1 MTQQL
6 PGATDFGR
14 DTRCDDSLHPGRL
27 SSGLRLVAERCYHRL
42 TTPRGTL
49 RGGEDESIFGT
60 DLAGLV
66 GSTDTANGPAR
77 ITSAIKAELGKEAVV
92 DDVEVA
98 ITETTSGPYVSYEIS
113 IVVTTGL
120 GPFELVLAVSAVSVE
135 KLGLSFPEAA

>member
-42 TTPRGTL
+42 TTPRGTV
-49 RGGEDESIFGT
+49 RGGEDEAIFGT
-60 DLAGLV
+60 DLPGLV
-66 GSTDTANGPAR
+66 GATDTTNGPAR
-77 ITSAIKAELGKEAVV
+77 IESTVKAELAKDAAV
-92 DDVEVA
+92 DDVAVTVTA
-98 ITETTSGPYVSYEIS
+98 TTSGPYVSYEVA

-120 GPFELVLAVSAVSVE
+120 GPFELVLEVSAVSVE
-135 KLGLSFPEAA
+135 KLGLHFLEAA